1 VLTKKCF
8 FCQYLD
14 KGKLRKGFS
23 HKKIILKKNWDKV
36 EERWAEKEIFATC
49 QPQKTSSTG
58 LPFGLFVLFA
68 RNEMIWPLGHFFGL
82 FSMLKK
88 IVPFRGMF

>member
-1 VLTKKCF
+1 MGGEGD
-8 FCQYLD
+8 FCNLSTTED
-14 KGKLRKGFS
+14 
-23 HKKIILKKNWDKV
+23 
-36 EERWAEKEIFATC
+36 IFNRVVIW
-49 QPQKTSSTG
+49 
-58 LPFGLFVLFA
+58 PFLLFA